1 MDQGSVPTI
10 RKRIRVSWKD
20 VNVEKTFLE
29 ACLQEIAHSGREG
42 GGLKALSWKK
52 VGQVLKET
60 HKVDVDRKQMANHLS
75 YLKGKYQAWLK
86 LKNKTGNVYDS
97 STNTFNLTEEEWEI
111 ECKANKYCESLRTT
125 QLLYPTLCAQLFDG
139 VVATGI
145 QSYGPHST
153 APMPEVQVV
162 DPVEVEQVEEEG
174 VQQMTSSSCS
184 QVKKRKRNGKEHV
197 SAIEAQISS
206 VLSLMAAKYAKP
218 DQPTTDDCLAKLDE
232 LGWENDSLLYDATVA
247 IFSEDN
253 PTYRTIWM
261 KLKAERCENWVKNLA
276 RTKGLPL

>member
-1 MDQGSVPTI
+1 MDRGSAPTN

-29 ACLQEIAHSGREG
+29 AYLQEIASSGREG

-60 HKVDVDRKQMANHLS
+60 HKVDVDCKQMANHLS

-86 LKNKTGNVYDS
+86 LKNKTRS
-97 STNTFNLTEEEWEI
+97 EEEWEI

-153 APMPEVQVV
+153 APMQELQVV
-162 DPVEVEQVEEEG
+162 DPVAVEQVKEE
-174 VQQMTSSSCS
+174 
-184 QVKKRKRNGKEHV
+184 
-197 SAIEAQISS
+197 
-206 VLSLMAAKYAKP
+206 VLVYF
-218 DQPTTDDCLAKLDE
+218 
-232 LGWENDSLLYDATVA
+232 G
-247 IFSEDN
+247 
-253 PTYRTIWM
+253 
-261 KLKAERCENWVKNLA
+261 
-276 RTKGLPL
+276 